1 MKNLK
6 VSEENHKRV
15 MMLGNKLQSVDE
27 IIGMLLDEHERKGVK
42 K

>member
-15 MMLGNKLQSVDE
+15 MRLGNKLQSVDD
-27 IIGMLLDEHERKGVK
+27 IIGMLLDEHERKVK